1 MIMKNKVKIGII
13 LFFLLICYYFLN
25 QKLDIGIPCIFHELT
40 GLYCPG
46 CGITRLLFS
55 LFELNFYQ
63 AFRSNPLV
71 FILLILSIF
80 YLLIKVILKIF
91 NISITIPNY
100 IYYILLVIII
110 LFGILRNIP
119 GFEILKPICIIM

>member
-1 MIMKNKVKIGII
+1 MKPKNRVKIGIF
-13 LFFLLICYYFLN
+13 LFFLFIIYYLLN
-25 QKLDIGIPCIFHELT
+25 KKIGIGIPCVFHELT

-55 LFELNFYQ
+55 LLELNFFQ

-71 FILLILSIF
+71 FILLILIIL
-80 YLLIKVILKIF
+80 YLILKQILKRF
-91 NISITIPNY
+91 NINLTIPNY
-100 IYYILLVIII
+100 IYYFLLIIVI

-119 GFEILKPICIIM
+119 GFEFLTPLKL

>member
-1 MIMKNKVKIGII
+1 MKPKNIVKIGIF
-13 LFFLLICYYFLN
+13 LFFLFIIYYLLN
-25 QKLDIGIPCIFHELT
+25 KKIGIGIPCVFHELT

-55 LFELNFYQ
+55 LLELNFFQ

-71 FILLILSIF
+71 FILLILIIL
-80 YLLIKVILKIF
+80 YLILKLILKRF
-91 NISITIPNY
+91 NINLTIPNY
-100 IYYILLVIII
+100 IYYFLLIIVI

-119 GFEILKPICIIM
+119 GFEFLRPII

>member
-1 MIMKNKVKIGII
+1 MKPKNRVKIGIF
-13 LFFLLICYYFLN
+13 LFFLFIIYYLLN
-25 QKLDIGIPCIFHELT
+25 KKIGIGIPCVFHELT

-55 LFELNFYQ
+55 LLELNFYQ

-71 FILLILSIF
+71 FILLILIIL
-80 YLLIKVILKIF
+80 YLILKLILKRF
-91 NISITIPNY
+91 NINLTIPNY
-100 IYYILLVIII
+100 IYYFLLIIVI

-119 GFEILKPICIIM
+119 GFEFLTPLKL

>member
-1 MIMKNKVKIGII
+1 MKPKNRVKIGIF
-13 LFFLLICYYFLN
+13 LFFLFIIYYLLN
-25 QKLDIGIPCIFHELT
+25 KKIGIGIPCVFHELT

-55 LFELNFYQ
+55 LLELNFFQ

-71 FILLILSIF
+71 FILLILIIL
-80 YLLIKVILKIF
+80 YLILKLILKRF
-91 NISITIPNY
+91 NINLTIPNY
-100 IYYILLVIII
+100 IYYFLLIIVI

-119 GFEILKPICIIM
+119 GFEFLRPII

>member
-1 MIMKNKVKIGII
+1 MKPKNRVKIGIF
-13 LFFLLICYYFLN
+13 LFFLFIIYYLLN
-25 QKLDIGIPCIFHELT
+25 KKIGIGIPCVFHELT

-55 LFELNFYQ
+55 LLELNFYQ

-71 FILLILSIF
+71 FILLILIIL
-80 YLLIKVILKIF
+80 YLILKLILKRF
-91 NISITIPNY
+91 NKNLTIPNY
-100 IYYILLVIII
+100 IYYFLLIIVI

-119 GFEILKPICIIM
+119 GFEFLIPLKL

>member
-1 MIMKNKVKIGII
+1 MKPKNRVKIGIF
-13 LFFLLICYYFLN
+13 LFFLFIIYYLLN
-25 QKLDIGIPCIFHELT
+25 KKIGIGIPCVFHELT

-55 LFELNFYQ
+55 LLELNFFQ

-71 FILLILSIF
+71 FILLILIILS
-80 YLLIKVILKIF
+80 LILKLILKRF
-91 NISITIPNY
+91 NINLTIPNY
-100 IYYILLVIII
+100 IYYFLLIIVI

-119 GFEILKPICIIM
+119 GFEFLTPLKL

>member
-1 MIMKNKVKIGII
+1 MKPKNRVKIGIF
-13 LFFLLICYYFLN
+13 LFFLFIIYYLLN
-25 QKLDIGIPCIFHELT
+25 KKIGIGIPCVFHELT

-55 LFELNFYQ
+55 LLELNFFQ

-71 FILLILSIF
+71 FILLILIIL
-80 YLLIKVILKIF
+80 YLILKLILKRF
-91 NISITIPNY
+91 NINLTIPNY
-100 IYYILLVIII
+100 IYYFLLIIVI

-119 GFEILKPICIIM
+119 GFVFLTPLKL

>member
-1 MIMKNKVKIGII
+1 MQPKNRVKIGIF
-13 LFFLLICYYFLN
+13 LFFLFIIYYLLN
-25 QKLDIGIPCIFHELT
+25 KKIGIGIPCVFHELT

-55 LFELNFYQ
+55 LLELNFFQ

-71 FILLILSIF
+71 FILLILIIL
-80 YLLIKVILKIF
+80 YLILKLILKRF
-91 NISITIPNY
+91 NINLTIPNY
-100 IYYILLVIII
+100 IYYFLLIIVI

-119 GFEILKPICIIM
+119 GFEFLTPLKL

>member
-1 MIMKNKVKIGII
+1 MKPKNRVKIGIF
-13 LFFLLICYYFLN
+13 LFFLFIIYYLLN
-25 QKLDIGIPCIFHELT
+25 KKIGIGIPCVFHELT

-55 LFELNFYQ
+55 LLELNFFQ

-71 FILLILSIF
+71 FILLILIIL
-80 YLLIKVILKIF
+80 YLILKLILKRF
-91 NISITIPNY
+91 NINLTIPNY
-100 IYYILLVIII
+100 IYYFLLIIVI

-119 GFEILKPICIIM
+119 GFEFLY

>member
-1 MIMKNKVKIGII
+1 MKPKNRVKIGIF
-13 LFFLLICYYFLN
+13 LFFLFIIYYLLN
-25 QKLDIGIPCIFHELT
+25 KKIGIGIPCVFHELT

-55 LFELNFYQ
+55 LLELNFYQ

-71 FILLILSIF
+71 FILLMLSIL
-80 YLLIKVILKIF
+80 YLILKLILKRF
-91 NISITIPNY
+91 NINLTIPNY
-100 IYYILLVIII
+100 IYYFLLIIVI

-119 GFEILKPICIIM
+119 GFEFLTPLKL

>member
-1 MIMKNKVKIGII
+1 MKPKNRVKIGIF
-13 LFFLLICYYFLN
+13 LFFLFIIYYLLN
-25 QKLDIGIPCIFHELT
+25 KKIGIGIPCVFHELT

-55 LFELNFYQ
+55 LLELNFFQ

-71 FILLILSIF
+71 FILLILIIL
-80 YLLIKVILKIF
+80 YLILKLILKRF
-91 NISITIPNY
+91 NVNLTIPNY
-100 IYYILLVIII
+100 IYYFLLIIVI

-119 GFEILKPICIIM
+119 GFEFLTPLKL

>member
-1 MIMKNKVKIGII
+1 MKPKNRVKIGIF
-13 LFFLLICYYFLN
+13 LFFLFIIYYLLN
-25 QKLDIGIPCIFHELT
+25 KKIGIGIPCVFHELT

-55 LFELNFYQ
+55 LLELNFFQ

-71 FILLILSIF
+71 FILLILIIL
-80 YLLIKVILKIF
+80 YLILKLILKRF
-91 NISITIPNY
+91 NINLTIPNY
-100 IYYILLVIII
+100 IYYFLLIIVI

-119 GFEILKPICIIM
+119 GFEFLTPLKL